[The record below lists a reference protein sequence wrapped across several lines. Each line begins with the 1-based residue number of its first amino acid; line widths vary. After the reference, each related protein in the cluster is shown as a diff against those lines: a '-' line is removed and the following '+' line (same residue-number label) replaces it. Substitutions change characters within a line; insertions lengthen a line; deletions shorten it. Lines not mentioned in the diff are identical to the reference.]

1 MTEIIVEVNS
11 NATLLGI
18 AKNNNAVDAVT
29 EIEKESTEFNAKLL
43 QDTLKTDEYKQA
55 FEKEQVQSQT
65 QQNTK

>member
-55 FEKEQVQSQT
+55 LEKEQGQSQA